1 MPPVYLAGFGDSQL
15 RPFGDD
21 YEVYAETW
29 ISLQRYVFP
38 DLVGWMNTFSH
49 GNRKFN
55 PLKRV
60 AKIWPQIFVF
70 VYKRVYFTLEKIAMS
85 YKTKILMRKD
95 AEIKKP

>member
-1 MPPVYLAGFGDSQL
+1 
-15 RPFGDD
+15 
-21 YEVYAETW
+21 
-29 ISLQRYVFP
+29 
-38 DLVGWMNTFSH
+38 MNTFSH

-70 VYKRVYFTLEKIAMS
+70 VYNRVYFTLEKIAMS

-95 AEIKKP
+95 AEIKKSLNVDFNLRKC